1 PATIFRNVHKLPPAT
16 ILTAHA
22 GEEPRLAQYWH
33 LDRLAARTP
42 EPIDA
47 VTAADQLDHLLRD
60 SIAKRMIADVPLGAF
75 LSGGVDSSTVVALMQ
90 AQSSRP
96 VKTFTIGFD
105 DPAFDEAAHAKAVA
119 QHLGTDHTEITL
131 KADTALDLVARIPD
145 WFDEP
150 LADSS
155 QLPAFL
161 VSEATRLHVTVALSG
176 DGGDELFGGYPKY
189 RHLAN
194 LWRRAGS
201 MPLAIRRFGGCALR
215 TIPEQFWR
223 LASAD
228 PRIGEKMRR
237 LTRALAAQD
246 IDAAALAIDT
256 VGFATALVPEAKRT
270 LLPRHLAPASL
281 DDLVS
286 RLQLNDTSGY
296 LPDDILTKV
305 DRCSMAVSLEA
316 REPLLDHRVVEYVW
330 SLPPALRR
338 GEPRPKEL
346 LRQVLG
352 RYVPDALTDRPK
364 RGFSVPLDTWLC
376 GPLKSWAED
385 LLSERALGDSGLLD
399 VTRIRRAWQRQQD
412 GIERNGTG
420 LWNVLMLQA
429 WMRRWMPA

>member
-1 PATIFRNVHKLPPAT
+1 
-16 ILTAHA
+16 
-22 GEEPRLAQYWH
+22 
-33 LDRLAARTP
+33 
-42 EPIDA
+42 
-47 VTAADQLDHLLRD
+47 
-60 SIAKRMIADVPLGAF
+60 M
-75 LSGGVDSSTVVALMQ
+75 
-90 AQSSRP
+90 
-96 VKTFTIGFD
+96 
-105 DPAFDEAAHAKAVA
+105 A

-131 KADTALDLVARIPD
+131 RADTALDLVTRIPD

-150 LADSS
+150 FADSS
-155 QLPAFL
+155 QLPAYL
-161 VSEATRLHVTVALSG
+161 VSEATRRHVTVALSG

-189 RHLAN
+189 RHLPA
-194 LWRRAGS
+194 LWQRAGS
-201 MPLAIRRFGGCALR
+201 MPHMLRQVGGCALGA
-215 TIPEQFWR
+215 IPERFWR

-237 LTRALAAQD
+237 LGHALAAQD
-246 IDAAALAIDT
+246 ADAAALGIDT
-256 VGFATALVPEAKRT
+256 VGFAAPLVPKAART
-270 LLPRHLAPASL
+270 LLPRRLAPARL

-330 SLPPALRR
+330 TLPPGLRR

-346 LRQVLG
+346 LRQVLS

-364 RGFSVPLDTWLC
+364 RGFSVPLDTWLR
-376 GPLKSWAED
+376 GPLKPWAED

-399 VTRIRRAWQRQQD
+399 VARIRRAWRRQQD